1 MKKVLVANRGEIALR
16 IMKTLRKLG
25 IESVAVYSD
34 ADANAPFVS
43 YADEAYA
50 LGGVA
55 PSESYLKGDLI
66 IDIAKQTKV
75 DGIHPAYGFL
85 SENAVFAK
93 AVTEAGIKF
102 IGPSIEAIQVM
113 GDKLDSK
120 QAVKKFDVP
129 MVPGTDEAIENVEEG
144 MKIAAEI
151 GYPIMVKASAG
162 GGGKGMR
169 VVHSADEFKEQ
180 FERAVSEATSS
191 FGNGAVFIEKFVQEP
206 KHIEVQI
213 LADQHGNIIHLNERE
228 CSVQRRHQKVVEEAP
243 SVVVDAEV
251 RAKIGE
257 AAINVARSCNYEGVG
272 TVEFLMDKNKDFYFL
287 EMNTRLQVEHPVTE
301 EITGLD
307 LVEEQIKVARG
318 EELSLKQEDVQIN
331 GHSIELRVYAED
343 PENDFLPDLGT
354 LKVYRKPEGLG
365 VRVDDGYEEGME
377 IPLAYD
383 SMISKLI
390 TYGKDR
396 EEAIERMLKAIDAY
410 EIAGFAT
417 TLGFGRYVLQH
428 PAFLDGSFS
437 INFVEQYFSA
447 DELKQEIDGELA
459 EGSWKLFKELKNDS
473 VKKPINQN
481 HSAWK
486 RNRVVAD

>member
-1 MKKVLVANRGEIALR
+1 M
-16 IMKTLRKLG
+16 
-25 IESVAVYSD
+25 
-34 ADANAPFVS
+34 
-43 YADEAYA
+43 
-50 LGGVA
+50 
-55 PSESYLKGDLI
+55 
-66 IDIAKQTKV
+66 
-75 DGIHPAYGFL
+75 
-85 SENAVFAK
+85 
-93 AVTEAGIKF
+93 
-102 IGPSIEAIQVM
+102 
-113 GDKLDSK
+113 
-120 QAVKKFDVP
+120 
-129 MVPGTDEAIENVEEG
+129 
-144 MKIAAEI
+144 
-151 GYPIMVKASAG
+151 
-162 GGGKGMR
+162 
-169 VVHSADEFKEQ
+169 
-180 FERAVSEATSS
+180 
-191 FGNGAVFIEKFVQEP
+191 
-206 KHIEVQI
+206 
-213 LADQHGNIIHLNERE
+213 
-228 CSVQRRHQKVVEEAP
+228 
-243 SVVVDAEV
+243 
-251 RAKIGE
+251 
-257 AAINVARSCNYEGVG
+257 
-272 TVEFLMDKNKDFYFL
+272 
-287 EMNTRLQVEHPVTE
+287 
-301 EITGLD
+301 
-307 LVEEQIKVARG
+307 
-318 EELSLKQEDVQIN
+318 
-331 GHSIELRVYAED
+331 
-343 PENDFLPDLGT
+343 GT